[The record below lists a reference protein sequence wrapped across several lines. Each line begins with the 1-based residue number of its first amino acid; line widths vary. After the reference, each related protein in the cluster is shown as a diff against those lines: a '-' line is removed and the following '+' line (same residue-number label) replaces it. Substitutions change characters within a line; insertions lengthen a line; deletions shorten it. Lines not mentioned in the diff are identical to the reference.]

1 MMVLAVKVIF
11 SLPASGMVDKLASGR
26 GNLTE
31 SVFIPAM
38 SVCISRISSAQWWA
52 MGCLGAGSVDVC
64 SQRAVCTEMSSCSKG
79 RTRRLIPAI

>member
-1 MMVLAVKVIF
+1 MMILAVKVIF

-38 SVCISRISSAQWWA
+38 SGLFCASAGSAQHSGGPWA
-52 MGCLGAGSVDVC
+52 VLGQGLWMSAVRELFA
-64 SQRAVCTEMSSCSKG
+64 QRCPLGVRVGQEG
-79 RTRRLIPAI
+79 